1 MLFKS
6 KNYPFGRFQILPLVG
21 EGWKSYFKFTQS
33 IGFWKHP
40 TFVLGSYAKWTLRFI
55 FVQIQEWLPEGK
67 NFFSINDNGLTK

>member
-21 EGWKSYFKFTQS
+21 DSWKSYFKFKRT

-40 TFVLGSYAKWTLRFI
+40 TFVLGSYVKWTLRLM

-67 NFFSINDNGLTK
+67 NFFSVNDNGLTK